1 MDLDDVGRQCGE
13 MAARVLK
20 GEDIKTI
27 NAEYPRKTLVAL
39 NRKTADTMGLIFSP
53 DVLNLANVI
62 YHDWDGK
69 EVTRKSGL

>member
-1 MDLDDVGRQCGE
+1 

-20 GEDIKTI
+20 GEDVKTI

-39 NRKTADTMGLIFSP
+39 NRKTADTLGIMFSL

-62 YHDWDGK
+62 YHDWEGK
-69 EVTRKSGL
+69 EVSRKSGLK